1 MRPLDVL
8 EYAFRDYTSNK
19 FKTVMS
25 SLGIIIG
32 VMAIVVMLTLG
43 DGLYSGVSQQFG
55 SLELDTM
62 IVLPQTIN
70 FQQSAPAMAAPKAP
84 AKLTDRDLSL
94 LLSTPGVIEVY
105 PDITLSSAT
114 VDYKNDNRTLSISGI
129 VPQYYAGRYA
139 SQVDKGRYLQPSDK
153 YVVVLGSNVANGTFD
168 KVIRTG
174 SYITI
179 TNIYNGRSQDY
190 VVAGIMK
197 ERNASILMG
206 DPNTAIYMTTAG
218 LKALSDQDTYSY
230 IGVRADSAQD
240 ADTVAAS
247 VQDSLSRIHRNEGF
261 SVLTQKMFA
270 DLITTA
276 FAMIKYTL
284 AGIGAISLVV
294 GGIGIMNVMTLTV
307 RERTKEI
314 GLMKAVGAT
323 TTDVRMVF
331 IAESAILGLFSGIGG
346 IAIAEI
352 MSLVVGNIV
361 NLPMGVSMQ
370 NAIIGI
376 VFGLAVTVI
385 FGVYPANQ
393 AARLD
398 PIEALRAE

>member
-1 MRPLDVL
+1 MKTLDVL

-19 FKTVMS
+19 FKTAMS

-43 DGLYSGVSQQFG
+43 DALYAGVSSQFG

-62 IVLPQTIN
+62 VVLPMGIDMTTGTLSQ
-70 FQQSAPAMAAPKAP
+70 KAP
-84 AKLTDRDLSL
+84 AKLTDRDVTLIMGTS
-94 LLSTPGVIEVY
+94 GVTEVY
-105 PDITLSSAT
+105 PEIALGSTT
-114 VDYKNDNRTLSISGI
+114 VTSKGENRTMGVSGI
-129 VPQYYAGRYA
+129 SPQYFSGRYTD
-139 SQVDKGRYLQPSDK
+139 QVDKGRYLSPSDK
-153 YVVVLGSNVANGTFD
+153 YSVVLGSKAANGTFG
-168 KVIRTG
+168 KEIRTG

-179 TNIYNGRSQDY
+179 TNPYNGRSQEY
-190 VVAGIMK
+190 VVVGVMK
-197 ERNASILMG
+197 ERNASILVG
-206 DPNTAIYMTTAG
+206 NPNTAIYMTKAG

-230 IGVRADSAQD
+230 IGVRADSVQS
-240 ADTVAAS
+240 ADSVAKDVES
-247 VQDSLSRIHRNEGF
+247 SLNRLHRNEGF

-270 DLITTA
+270 DMITQV

-294 GGIGIMNVMTLTV
+294 GGIGIMNVMMLTV

-323 TTDVRMVF
+323 TTDVRKVF
-331 IAESAILGLFSGIGG
+331 LAESAMLGLFSGVAGVALAA
-346 IAIAEI
+346 AIAAI
-352 MSLVVGNIV
+352 IGSYA
-361 NLPMGVSMQ
+361 NLSVPVSMQ
-370 NAIIGI
+370 NAAIGI
-376 VFGLAVTVI
+376 MFGLAVTAV

-398 PIEALRAE
+398 PIEALRTE